1 MPFLLRVRAAA
12 ADIDFLGHVG
22 NLVYLRWVLDA
33 ALAHS
38 TDRGLDEKAYTSRGQ
53 GWVVRRHE
61 IDYLRA
67 AFEGDELVI
76 ETRVASLAA
85 ASSLRRTRILRGGE
99 VLARAATSWAYVDFR
114 TGRPIRIPEEVSRL
128 FAVEP
133 DEPGDQDRTIK

>member
-1 MPFLLRVRAAA
+1 MPFLLRIRAAA

-53 GWVVRRHE
+53 GWVVHRHE

-67 AFEGDELVI
+67 AFEGDDLVI

-99 VLARAATSWAYVDFR
+99 VLARAVTNWAYVDFR
-114 TGRPIRIPEEVSRL
+114 NGRPTRIPDDVRTRFL
-128 FAVEP
+128 LEP
-133 DEPGDQDRTIK
+133 DEPA